1 MQQKLRR
8 SQLKHPGI
16 IICERRCGALF
27 PSLPVWRNRNPVRWH
42 SRSDP
47 IGCRARRLCVAIL
60 VPSPP
65 SPLSRT
71 LPQGSLRDRMRCH
84 NGNSISQVFFAV
96 PTIVRD
102 VFPNA
107 SQASSLPHP
116 AQLIKDYFRHMLQ
129 PRVFFSLGGG
139 GGPASQHHFH
149 SQQLQVEPLSP
160 KIGASSRKAGLDPN
174 KTNHW
179 CFWGLGGFRL
189 QILAGNS
196 QPSSF
201 SETPGGWTTYHRS
214 PAGPGARLKV
224 LQKTDGDVSDAKGRD
239 WINGSRGCLE
249 RAELGEM
256 AAAHLQSAGG
266 VLCAN

>member
-139 GGPASQHHFH
+139 VVRPANTIFTASSSKWNLSPQKLGPAHAK
-149 SQQLQVEPLSP
+149 P
-160 KIGASSRKAGLDPN
+160 
-174 KTNHW
+174 
-179 CFWGLGGFRL
+179 
-189 QILAGNS
+189 
-196 QPSSF
+196 
-201 SETPGGWTTYHRS
+201 GWTQIKLTTGVFGDLGAFAS
-214 PAGPGARLKV
+214 KSWQEIPNPALFLKPQGDGPPTTV
-224 LQKTDGDVSDAKGRD
+224 LQLA
-239 WINGSRGCLE
+239 RGP
-249 RAELGEM
+249 A
-256 AAAHLQSAGG
+256 
-266 VLCAN
+266 